1 MRATLESSSKRGSFD
16 KIFSRQEFWN
26 FENWKWEIENIF
38 CIVCEL
44 KESENHHS
52 KGCPKKITFKLIFE
66 FLGLEGVFLGVKN
79 NSKNVGNK
87 KNIRLLIKILSK
99 WDIDDQ
105 KKAEIVLFLEVYG
118 HIEN

>member
-1 MRATLESSSKRGSFD
+1 M
-16 KIFSRQEFWN
+16 
-26 FENWKWEIENIF
+26 
-38 CIVCEL
+38 
-44 KESENHHS
+44 
-52 KGCPKKITFKLIFE
+52 
-66 FLGLEGVFLGVKN
+66 FLGVK
-79 NSKNVGNK
+79 VILRTLGTK